1 MEALKENAQVKEGI
15 DPYMNLSF
23 VSLVVIGDVRLLPGG
38 PFNVKEWRMITPEEL
53 EQRYKEQGEG
63 KKQVQLSQMMEM
75 LDKSNKKDLNIFLFK
90 SFYFIVMIFY
100 FMYLISK
107 VLPFSSSESTF
118 IYPLFFQ

>member
-75 LDKSNKKDLNIFLFK
+75 LDKSNKKGLK
-90 SFYFIVMIFY
+90 YFSI
-100 FMYLISK
+100 
-107 VLPFSSSESTF
+107 
-118 IYPLFFQ
+118 